1 MRLLNKLKLNL
12 YPDLKSLNL
21 SSQLLE
27 QIMSN
32 KSFKSQ
38 YMTDIKPFIKFLR
51 EYRFYDFV
59 SNKEV
64 GLEDETLK
72 QHLKAVFEL
81 SITNNSAKYIA
92 FIKQNSLEQEKIN
105 SPIIFNDSNFEK
117 LYSIIGENVFNDNI
131 CEIINNGN
139 SERLLQFIGTN
150 TKIDLN
156 NLVPAMFEQ
165 KVWDVISTKQSIGD
179 TTIFQLFN
187 ANKSLLI
194 DIINKDLFDGLLYTY
209 ENIPESHNFIKEQL
223 CFRKEGSISLQQ
235 FSGDFIENIG
245 IETLRQLY
253 ARHKFSDQNEF
264 KKIFEIYSFKNYELI
279 QDIVNYDTDNFNFK
293 NISSNDMQKKLI
305 ETNINYYNKGELFLN
320 KYLGIERNDIRYIKL
335 FLDSI
340 NQIANLPSAFK
351 DKYESLLKLLNQI
364 FAASEEELIS
374 ISKSMDLEK
383 KEDYKKL
390 IESCEKEGNDVL
402 KRQFVEDLKIKNQ
415 QIIETTQK
423 KEIESENGKKLT
435 IYELSGQPFTMLVHA
450 VVDNRMSVNNSYV
463 EQIINSPENWNNING
478 GNNHISTSLIS
489 DKYMVTY
496 GTPNNNN
503 TVMFGFNSFHWN
515 SLKFTE
521 LSDVGIDRNASTN
534 INYNMRN
541 RSFISNVNTITTVDN
556 LMKKTIETNLIKHP
570 NGRLWN
576 EIGLSR
582 IDESTG
588 MKIKPDFIV
597 CMDKISQSSIRAA
610 EHFNVPIYL
619 INRKNYSQLPY
630 INISDDLQVNNAIE
644 TEEDLKR

>member
-12 YPDLKSLNL
+12 YPELKSLNL

-27 QIMSN
+27 LIMSN
-32 KSFKSQ
+32 RNFKSQ
-38 YMTDIKPFIKFLR
+38 YKKSIKPFIKFLY
-51 EYRFYDFV
+51 EYRAYDFN
-59 SNKEV
+59 SDKEIGLKNK
-64 GLEDETLK
+64 TIK
-72 QHLKAVFEL
+72 AHLRAVFEL
-81 SITNNSAKYIA
+81 SISNNSAKYIS
-92 FIKQNSLEQEKIN
+92 FIKQNHLEQVKLTDHR
-105 SPIIFNDSNFEK
+105 IFSDLNFEK
-117 LYSIIGENVFNDNI
+117 LYSIIGENIFEENI
-131 CEIINNGN
+131 CRIINDDK
-139 SERLLQFIGTN
+139 SEQLIQFINMN
-150 TKIDLN
+150 TGLNLKKII
-156 NLVPAMFEQ
+156 PEMFEE
-165 KVWDVISTKQSIGD
+165 KAWNIISKKQSIGD

-187 ANKSLLI
+187 PNVNVLI
-194 DIINKDLFDGLLYTY
+194 DIINNDLFEGLVYTY
-209 ENIPESHNFIKEQL
+209 ENIPESHNFIKTQL
-223 CFRKEGSISLQQ
+223 CFRKEGRISFQQ
-235 FSGDFIENIG
+235 FSIDFIKNIG
-245 IETLRQLY
+245 IKTLTQLY
-253 ARHKFSDQNEF
+253 ARYKFSEESEF

-364 FAASEEELIS
+364 FAASDEELIS

-423 KEIESENGKKLT
+423 KEIESENGKKIT

-610 EHFNVPIYL
+610 EYFNVPIYL

-630 INISDDLQVNNAIE
+630 INVSDDLQVNNAIE